1 MAYKVFID
9 GMAGTAGLELATLL
23 EAREDIE
30 ILKIDED
37 KRKDIDEK
45 VKFFSEA
52 DISFMCL
59 PDESAR
65 ETISRVPDG
74 CRVIDTS
81 TAHRTAEGWT
91 YGLAEI
97 GLREEIRKAD
107 RVSNPGCH
115 ATAFILAARP
125 LVENGLI
132 AKDAD
137 IAVTSI
143 TGYSGGGK
151 KMIAEYENAERD
163 SLLDSPAQYAL
174 GQQHKH
180 LPEMMK
186 YALLDKEPVFM
197 PVVSDYYR
205 GMCVS
210 VPVFG
215 GPGVEATAKL
225 ISDYYKDEKLIEVTV
240 CDQPRIYAA
249 DMAGTDACRIYIHG
263 NDERTIVTSCIDNL
277 GKGAAGA
284 AVQNMDIMLGLD
296 K

>member
-23 EAREDIE
+23 EARDDIE
-30 ILKIDED
+30 ILKIDDD

-45 VKFFSEA
+45 VKFFSAA

-59 PDESAR
+59 PDEGAK
-65 ETISRVPDG
+65 ETIKSVPEG

-97 GLREEIRKAD
+97 GFREEIRKAN

-125 LVENGLI
+125 LVESGLI

-151 KMIAEYENAERD
+151 KMIAEYEDEERAAI
-163 SLLDSPAQYAL
+163 LESPAQYAL
-174 GQQHKH
+174 GQEHKH
-180 LPEMMK
+180 LPEMVR
-186 YALLDKEPVFM
+186 YAKLDKAPVFM
-197 PVVSDYYR
+197 PVVADYYR

-215 GPGVEATAKL
+215 GPGLDETFK
-225 ISDYYKDEKLIEVTV
+225 IMSDYYKGESRIEIVKAE
-240 CDQPRIYAA
+240 QPRIYAA
-249 DMAGTDACRIYIHG
+249 DMALTDGCRIYIHG

-296 K
+296 G

>member
-9 GMAGTAGLELATLL
+9 GMAGTAGLELAMLL
-23 EAREDIE
+23 EARDDIE

-45 VKFFSEA
+45 VKFFSAA

-59 PDESAR
+59 PDDSAR
-65 ETISRVPDG
+65 ETIARVPDG

-97 GLREEIRKAD
+97 GFREEIRKAD

-132 AKDAD
+132 KADAE

-143 TGYSGGGK
+143 TEYSGGGK
-151 KMIAEYENAERD
+151 KMIAEYEDEGRD
-163 SLLDSPAQYAL
+163 ELLKSPAQYAL
-174 GQQHKH
+174 GQEHKH
-180 LPEMMK
+180 LPEIVK
-186 YALLDKEPVFM
+186 YALLEKAPVFM
-197 PVVSDYYR
+197 PVVADYYR

-210 VPVFG
+210 VPLFD
-215 GPGVEATAKL
+215 GPGVAKTAEILK
-225 ISDYYKDEKLIEVTV
+225 DYYKGEKYVEV
-240 CDQPRIYAA
+240 CEAEGPRIYAA
-249 DMAGTDACRIYIHG
+249 DMAGTDGCRIYIHG